1 VVDVRRPIRLGAT
14 YTTSRTSR
22 YSVSDLGFRRRN
34 WHRWHSDSIV
44 LEFCLVEN
52 LETPTGVGG
61 AAVCCMAMP
70 VCDSGDSQIANAAT
84 CPSNGTCYSRA
95 ACCTQIWCSHA
106 GAPPQDAAVCNP
118 SVEYNRSYVGQSP
131 SACSAI
137 KYACPANTVGFSNSC
152 GCGCEQDASCTQYVD
167 CMPGP
172 ATPNP
177 LCSSSLCPYT
187 LRAY

>member
-1 VVDVRRPIRLGAT
+1 MLNMNLYPRFVFLGAAVLLT
-14 YTTSRTSR
+14 GAMSACGGVSAGDAGTGGSNSGIGG
-22 YSVSDLGFRRRN
+22 SVSHTGG
-34 WHRWHSDSIV
+34 SS
-44 LEFCLVEN
+44 
-52 LETPTGVGG
+52 PTGVGG
-61 AAVCCMAMP
+61 AVSCCLAMP
-70 VCDSGDSQIANAAT
+70 VCDSGDSQIANAAA
-84 CPSNGTCYSRA
+84 CPSNSTCYSRA

>member
-1 VVDVRRPIRLGAT
+1 MVDVRRPIRLGAT

-34 WHRWHSDSIV
+34 WHRWRSDSIV

-84 CPSNGTCYSRA
+84 CPSNSTCYSRA
-95 ACCTQIWCSHA
+95 VCCSQIWCSHA
-106 GAPPQDAAVCNP
+106 GAPPQDAAACNP
-118 SVEYNRSYVGQSP
+118 EPPVFHQPLPLYDAGILACGRPTNIEY
-131 SACSAI
+131 AI
-137 KYACPANTVGFSNSC
+137 FVVAALGLGVSR
-152 GCGCEQDASCTQYVD
+152 E
-167 CMPGP
+167 
-172 ATPNP
+172 
-177 LCSSSLCPYT
+177 
-187 LRAY
+187 